1 MSENDTSESQDKAE
15 ELLSQS
21 KSQSRLSSEASDQS
35 ATEQDESEEL
45 SLADAV
51 ANAYED
57 LDQGELHQNLTVR
70 DEDLAALVTGLEKTG
85 QLNNVA
91 QRAYNR
97 LDLEDEP
104 SSRAD
109 FIKAALRL
117 ALSEIGEE
125 EVEAAKEGKRKHLT
139 QQADTF

>member
-1 MSENDTSESQDKAE
+1 MSENDTNENQDKAE

-21 KSQSRLSSEASDQS
+21 KSQSRLNSEVSDQPT
-35 ATEQDESEEL
+35 TEQDESEGL
-45 SLADAV
+45 SLAEAV

-57 LDQGELHQNLTVR
+57 LDEGEIHQNLTVR
-70 DEDLAALVTGLEKTG
+70 DEDLAALVTALENTG

-91 QRAYNR
+91 QRAYDR
-97 LDLEDEP
+97 LDIEGEP
-104 SSRAD
+104 NSRAD
-109 FIKAALRL
+109 FIKAAVRL

-125 EVEAAKEGKRKHLT
+125 EVEAAKQGKRKHLT

>member
-97 LDLEDEP
+97 LDLEGEP
-104 SSRAD
+104 
-109 FIKAALRL
+109 
-117 ALSEIGEE
+117 
-125 EVEAAKEGKRKHLT
+125 
-139 QQADTF
+139 

>member
-1 MSENDTSESQDKAE
+1 MSENDTNENQNKAE

-21 KSQSRLSSEASDQS
+21 KSQSRLNSEVSDQPT
-35 ATEQDESEEL
+35 TEQDESEGL

-57 LDQGELHQNLTVR
+57 LDEGELHQNLTVR
-70 DEDLAALVTGLEKTG
+70 DEDLAALVTALENTG

-91 QRAYNR
+91 QRAYDR
-97 LDLEDEP
+97 LDIEGEP
-104 SSRAD
+104 NSRAD
-109 FIKAALRL
+109 FIKAAVRL

-125 EVEAAKEGKRKHLT
+125 EVEAAKQGKRKHLT